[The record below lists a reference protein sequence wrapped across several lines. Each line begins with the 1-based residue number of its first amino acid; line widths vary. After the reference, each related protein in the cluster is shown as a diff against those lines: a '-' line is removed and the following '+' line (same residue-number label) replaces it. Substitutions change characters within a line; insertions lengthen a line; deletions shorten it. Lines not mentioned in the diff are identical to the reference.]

1 MLGKNLTS
9 TEIKAIRQNQCLIQS
24 EFWEAVGVTQSGG
37 SRYENGH
44 TIPTQILE
52 LIRIIYIEGIPLEKI
67 KGEYIR
73 VALALREQNQ
83 DHYTQLQQSVQP

>member
-9 TEIKAIRQNQCLIQS
+9 TEIKAIRQNQCLNQS